1 MNNEFLKFPN
11 FFILCHKLF
20 VFLDYT
26 AEAQEEIA
34 VFVETSVYNNGSF
47 LVYIIGIME
56 KTSILLSLST
66 SLSRFVCSFEP
77 CF

>member
-11 FFILCHKLF
+11 FLYFVTSFF

-47 LVYIIGIME
+47 LVYVIGIME

-66 SLSRFVCSFEP
+66 SLSRFACSFEP